1 MSRVSRLEPPL
12 TDNAHLGGGS
22 ERVASRPYGP
32 PVERHGL

>member
-1 MSRVSRLEPPL
+1 MSQGWRLECPL
-12 TDNAHLGGGS
+12 ADNAHQGGAS